1 MSTGPDGLASVE
13 TADGCMDSDYCDDTP
28 SYNRIEYIDNMLYYM
43 QHTSQPKLKDVIVRE
58 SCDGPQFLSTNIM
71 DYAYSLGY
79 EITQDQK
86 DRMRWV
92 MYYCPMIPGPK
103 RNGANTR
110 SAGQAGNVKLDLHP
124 VTVTCR
130 KTACGNLLMNE

>member
-1 MSTGPDGLASVE
+1 
-13 TADGCMDSDYCDDTP
+13 
-28 SYNRIEYIDNMLYYM
+28 
-43 QHTSQPKLKDVIVRE
+43 
-58 SCDGPQFLSTNIM
+58 M

-110 SAGQAGNVKLDLHP
+110 AAGHGSDVKLDLHP
-124 VTVTCR
+124 ITVTCSKAEGGSR
-130 KTACGNLLMNE
+130 IMSLMTE